1 MLKTAKTKAKAK
13 AFLVGCCCCNLFEND
28 YDENEQK
35 DDIQLEIV
43 EILMR
48 L

>member
-1 MLKTAKTKAKAK
+1 MLKTAKTKAKA
-13 AFLVGCCCCNLFEND
+13 FNSCCCYLFEND